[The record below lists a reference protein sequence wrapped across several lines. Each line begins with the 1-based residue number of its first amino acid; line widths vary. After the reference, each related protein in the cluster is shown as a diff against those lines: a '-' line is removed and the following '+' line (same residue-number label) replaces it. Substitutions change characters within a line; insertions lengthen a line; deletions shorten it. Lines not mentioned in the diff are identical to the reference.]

1 VGVRP
6 LGFARAD
13 NYGCHHSRWVYVV
26 AVTDAERNF
35 LRRVCAADGSAT
47 TRTLGELLEHAP
59 SAAEAAEWLDLDDE
73 APLTRTCTSC
83 QHEKPL
89 SEFRRNKHTADGAT
103 TRCKRCLLEADRT
116 R

>member
-1 VGVRP
+1 
-6 LGFARAD
+6 
-13 NYGCHHSRWVYVV
+13 VYLV
-26 AVTDAERNF
+26 ALTAPERSL
-35 LRRVCAADGSAT
+35 LRRLVAADGSAT
-47 TRTLGELLEHAP
+47 ARTLGELLENAP
-59 SAAEAAEWLDLDDE
+59 SADEATEWLDFED
-73 APLTRTCTSC
+73 APLARTSTSR